1 MSQSAVRMHRSK
13 PSRPSSWTHVTKEQ
27 SKDTGMAMVLLLLLG
42 YARFRRE
49 WLLVGALALQVVVMT
64 VPGIFRRVAVL
75 WLGLSHAMGWVT
87 SKVLLTA
94 IFYLLVTP
102 IGVARKL
109 MGKDP
114 MRLRAFKRGTASAML
129 TRNHT
134 FTAADIEKP
143 Y

>member
-1 MSQSAVRMHRSK
+1 MQVS
-13 PSRPSSWTHVTKEQ
+13 KEQ

-49 WLLVGALALQVVVMT
+49 WLLLGALALQVLVMT
-64 VPGIFRRVAVL
+64 APGLFKRVAVV
-75 WLGLSHAMGWVT
+75 WLGLSHAMGWMT

-94 IFYLLVTP
+94 VFFIVVTP
-102 IGVARKL
+102 IGLARKL

-114 MRLRAFKRGTASAML
+114 MRLRAFKRGEASAML

-134 FTAADIEKP
+134 FTAADVEKP